1 MVRLLRTSKINAFT
15 LLETL
20 LTLLILIII
29 IMISPSIYTKT
40 KLDLIESELKVKNII
55 TQLEY
60 IKSKAIENQSI
71 TIVFSKQATEMN
83 IIEQN
88 GNKYKLGLFGTK
100 IISVAKV
107 HTITF
112 NNEGKINRFGSI
124 ILKAKENIYRVIF
137 NIDKGRIRFVKLSN

>member
-1 MVRLLRTSKINAFT
+1 
-15 LLETL
+15 
-20 LTLLILIII
+20 
-29 IMISPSIYTKT
+29 
-40 KLDLIESELKVKNII
+40 
-55 TQLEY
+55 
-60 IKSKAIENQSI
+60 
-71 TIVFSKQATEMN
+71 MN

-124 ILKAKENIYRVIF
+124 ILKAKEYLQSNF

>member
-29 IMISPSIYTKT
+29 IMISPS
-40 KLDLIESELKVKNII
+40 
-55 TQLEY
+55 
-60 IKSKAIENQSI
+60 
-71 TIVFSKQATEMN
+71 KQATEMN

-88 GNKYKLGLFGTK
+88 GNKYKVGLFGTK

>member
-1 MVRLLRTSKINAFT
+1 MVRLLRTSQINAFT

-60 IKSKAIENQSI
+60 IKSKAIAENQSI
-71 TIVFSKQATEMN
+71 TIVFS
-83 IIEQN
+83 
-88 GNKYKLGLFGTK
+88 
-100 IISVAKV
+100 
-107 HTITF
+107 
-112 NNEGKINRFGSI
+112 
-124 ILKAKENIYRVIF
+124 
-137 NIDKGRIRFVKLSN
+137 

>member
-60 IKSKAIENQSI
+60 IKSKAIARTNQL
-71 TIVFSKQATEMN
+71 QLYLA
-83 IIEQN
+83 
-88 GNKYKLGLFGTK
+88 NKPQK
-100 IISVAKV
+100 
-107 HTITF
+107 
-112 NNEGKINRFGSI
+112 
-124 ILKAKENIYRVIF
+124 
-137 NIDKGRIRFVKLSN
+137 